1 MILEGGGPCRLT
13 SGTQHHRYRC
23 SLPGLAGLA
32 ASRRGEADTSHHK
45 LVVMKGANYTSPQ

>member
-1 MILEGGGPCRLT
+1 MILWGGGPCRPT

-32 ASRRGEADTSHHK
+32 ASRRGEAGTSHHK